1 MGNVVKALFG
11 GGGNQGPSAAEKE
24 LQKERM
30 IDANRAEAE
39 NDQKVALASRAQS
52 LRNTLS
58 YRDRDR
64 KGSLGG

>member
-1 MGNVVKALFG
+1 MGGFVKQLFG

-39 NDQKVALASRAQS
+39 NDQKVALAARAQS
-52 LRNTLS
+52 LRNSLS
-58 YRDRDR
+58 YRDRER
-64 KGSLGG
+64 KGTLGG